1 MAVKNKMVL
10 PENMSLISDLYKI
23 QKKDLMNAVNVLTNA
38 FSEESMW
45 KEVFNNED
53 KNRVLTEVMVRFCLK
68 YGNVLSTSDNLE
80 GVMAI
85 APHDKDMTAL
95 RIIRS
100 GAFSLSM
107 KIASEAKIMKVLT
120 NAIEEAKKSLN
131 LGPYI
136 HLLIMGVSQEFQGKG
151 FGGKILRALIEKAE
165 TERKPIY
172 LETQKEENVSLY
184 EKYGF
189 SVKKKIILPE
199 PLNLP
204 MWLMVRDIK

>member
-1 MAVKNKMVL
+1 
-10 PENMSLISDLYKI
+10 MSLISDLYKI
-23 QKKDLMNAVNVLTNA
+23 QKEDFKNAVNVLNNA

-45 KEVFNNED
+45 KEVFNDED
-53 KNRVLTEVMVRFCLK
+53 KNRILTEVMVRFCLK
-68 YGNVLSTSDNLE
+68 YGNVLATSDNLE

-95 RIIRS
+95 RVIRS
-100 GAFSLSM
+100 GAFFLSM
-107 KIASEAKIMKVLT
+107 KISNDAKKMKVLS

-131 LGPYI
+131 LDQYI
-136 HLLIMGVSQEFQGKG
+136 HLLIMGVSQEFQRKG
-151 FGGKILRALIEKAE
+151 FGGKLIRAVIEKAE
-165 TERKPIY
+165 TERKSIY
-172 LETQKEENVSLY
+172 LETQKEENINFY

-204 MWLMVRDIK
+204 MWLMVRDVK

>member
-1 MAVKNKMVL
+1 
-10 PENMSLISDLYKI
+10 MSLISDLYKI
-23 QKKDLMNAVNVLTNA
+23 QKKDLKNAVNVLDNA
-38 FSEESMW
+38 FSEDSMW
-45 KEVFNNED
+45 KEVFNDED
-53 KNRVLTEVMVRFCLK
+53 KNRALTEVMVRFCLK
-68 YGNVLSTSDNLE
+68 YGNVFSTSDNLE

-95 RIIRS
+95 RVIRS

-107 KIASEAKIMKVLT
+107 KIKSEAKIMKVLS
-120 NAIEEAKKSLN
+120 NAVEEAKKSLN

-136 HLLIMGVSQEFQGKG
+136 YLLIMGVSQEFQGKG
-151 FGGKILRALIEKAE
+151 FGGKLLRAVIEKAE

-189 SVKKKIILPE
+189 SVKKKINLPE

-204 MWLMVRDIK
+204 MWLMVRDAK

>member
-1 MAVKNKMVL
+1 MTLFN
-10 PENMSLISDLYKI
+10 NLYEI
-23 QKKDLMNAVNVLTNA
+23 QKKDLKNAVNVLTDA

-45 KEVFNNED
+45 KEVFKNEE
-53 KNRVLTEVMVRFCLK
+53 KNRALTEVMVRFCLK
-68 YGNVLSTSDNLE
+68 YGNVVSTSENIE

-85 APHDKDMTAL
+85 APYDKDMTIL

-100 GAFSLSM
+100 GAFFLSM
-107 KIASEAKIMKVLT
+107 KIASEAKIMKILS

-151 FGGKILRALIEKAE
+151 FGGKLLRAVIEKAE

-172 LETQKEENVSLY
+172 LETQKEENVNLY
-184 EKYGF
+184 EKFGF

-204 MWLMVRDIK
+204 MWLMVRNSN

>member
-1 MAVKNKMVL
+1 MALFDN
-10 PENMSLISDLYKI
+10 LYKI
-23 QKKDLMNAVNVLTNA
+23 QKKDLKNAVKVLNDA

-45 KEVFNNED
+45 KEVFNDEE

-68 YGNVLSTSDNLE
+68 FGHVLSTSENIE

-85 APHDKDMTAL
+85 APYDKGMTTW

-100 GAFSLSM
+100 GAFFLSM
-107 KIASEAKIMKVLT
+107 QIAGEAKIMQVLT
-120 NAIEEAKKSLN
+120 KAVEEAKKSLD
-131 LGPYI
+131 LGLYM

-151 FGGKILRALIEKAE
+151 FGGQLLRAVIEKAE
-165 TERKPIY
+165 IEKLPIY
-172 LETQKEENVSLY
+172 LETQKEANVSLY

-189 SVKKKIILPE
+189 SVKKRVILPD

-204 MWLMVRDIK
+204 MWLMVRNSN

>member
-1 MAVKNKMVL
+1 
-10 PENMSLISDLYKI
+10 MSLISDLYKI
-23 QKKDLMNAVNVLTNA
+23 QKKDLKNAVNVLNNA

-45 KEVFNNED
+45 KKVFNDED

-95 RIIRS
+95 RVIRS
-100 GAFSLSM
+100 GAFFLSM
-107 KIASEAKIMKVLT
+107 KIASEAKKMKVLSNT
-120 NAIEEAKKSLN
+120 IEEAKKSLN
-131 LGPYI
+131 LDLYL

-151 FGGKILRALIEKAE
+151 FGGKLLRAVIEKAE

-172 LETQKEENVSLY
+172 LETQKEENVNLY

-204 MWLMVRDIK
+204 MWLMLRDVK

>member
-1 MAVKNKMVL
+1 
-10 PENMSLISDLYKI
+10 MSLIGDLYKI
-23 QKKDLMNAVNVLTNA
+23 QKKDLNNAVDVLNNA
-38 FSEESMW
+38 FSEDSMW
-45 KEVFNNED
+45 KEVFNDED

-68 YGNVLSTSDNLE
+68 YGNVLSTSDNFE

-85 APHDKDMTAL
+85 VPHDKEMTAL

-100 GAFSLSM
+100 GAFILSM
-107 KIASEAKIMKVLT
+107 KISSEAKKIKVLS

-151 FGGKILRALIEKAE
+151 FGGKLIRAVIEKAE

-204 MWLMVRDIK
+204 MWLMVRDAK

>member
-1 MAVKNKMVL
+1 MRQGSALLDKL
-10 PENMSLISDLYKI
+10 FKI
-23 QKKDLMNAVNVLTNA
+23 QKKDLKNAVNVLTNA

-45 KEVFNNED
+45 KEVFDDED
-53 KNRVLTEVMVRFCLK
+53 KNRALTEVMVRFCLK

-95 RIIRS
+95 RVIRS
-100 GAFSLSM
+100 GAFFLSM
-107 KIASEAKIMKVLT
+107 KIANEAKKMKVLS
-120 NAIEEAKKSLN
+120 NAIEEAKRSLN
-131 LGPYI
+131 LGQYI

-151 FGGKILRALIEKAE
+151 FGGKLLRALIEKAE
-165 TERKPIY
+165 IERKPIY
-172 LETQKEENVSLY
+172 LETQKEENVNLY

-204 MWLMVRDIK
+204 MWLMVREPK

>member
-1 MAVKNKMVL
+1 MTSFDN
-10 PENMSLISDLYKI
+10 LYKI
-23 QKKDLMNAVNVLTNA
+23 RKKDLQSAVDVITNA

-45 KEVFNNED
+45 KEVFNDEE
-53 KNRVLTEVMVRFCLK
+53 KNRALTEVMVRFCLK
-68 YGNVLSTSDNLE
+68 YGHVLSTSKNLE

-100 GAFSLSM
+100 GAFFLSM
-107 KIASEAKIMKVLT
+107 KIANEAKIMKVLS

-136 HLLIMGVSQEFQGKG
+136 HLLIMGVLQDFQGKG
-151 FGGKILRALIEKAE
+151 FGGKLLRAVIEKAE
-165 TERKPIY
+165 TEKKPIY
-172 LETQKEENVSLY
+172 LETQKEANVNLY

-189 SVKKKIILPE
+189 SVKKKLILPE

-204 MWLMVRDIK
+204 MWLMVRNSN

>member
-1 MAVKNKMVL
+1 MGRGSTLLDN
-10 PENMSLISDLYKI
+10 LYKI
-23 QKKDLMNAVNVLTNA
+23 KKKDRKNAVNVLTNA

-45 KEVFNNED
+45 KEVFDNED

-80 GVMAI
+80 GVIAI
-85 APHDKDMTAL
+85 APHDKDMTL
-95 RIIRS
+95 WRITRS
-100 GAFSLSM
+100 GAFLLSM
-107 KIASEAKIMKVLT
+107 KIANEAKKMKVLS
-120 NAIEEAKKSLN
+120 NAVEEAKKSLN

-151 FGGKILRALIEKAE
+151 FGGKLLRAIIEKAE
-165 TERKPIY
+165 TERIPIY
-172 LETQKEENVSLY
+172 LETQKEENVKLY

-189 SVKKKIILPE
+189 AVMKKVILPE

>member
-1 MAVKNKMVL
+1 
-10 PENMSLISDLYKI
+10 MSLISDLYKI
-23 QKKDLMNAVNVLTNA
+23 QKKDLKNAVTVLNNA

-45 KEVFNNED
+45 KEVFNDED
-53 KNRVLTEVMVRFCLK
+53 KNRVLTEVMVRFCFK

-95 RIIRS
+95 RVIRS
-100 GAFSLSM
+100 GAFFLSM
-107 KIASEAKIMKVLT
+107 KISSEAKKMKVLS

-151 FGGKILRALIEKAE
+151 FGGKLVRAIIEKAE

-172 LETQKEENVSLY
+172 LETQKEENVNLY

-189 SVKKKIILPE
+189 SAKKKIILPE

-204 MWLMVRDIK
+204 MWLMVRDAE

>member
-1 MAVKNKMVL
+1 
-10 PENMSLISDLYKI
+10 MSLINDLYKI
-23 QKKDLMNAVNVLTNA
+23 QKKDLKNAVNVLDNA
-38 FSEESMW
+38 FSEDSMW
-45 KEVFNNED
+45 KEVFNDEI
-53 KNRVLTEVMVRFCLK
+53 KNRILTEVMVRFCLK
-68 YGNVLSTSDNLE
+68 YGNVFSTSNNLE

-85 APHDKDMTAL
+85 GPHGKEMTFW

-107 KIASEAKIMKVLT
+107 KIANESKIMKVLS
-120 NAIEEAKKSLN
+120 NAVEEAKKNLN

-151 FGGKILRALIEKAE
+151 FGGKLLRAIIEKAE
-165 TERKPIY
+165 IEKLPIY

-189 SVKKKIILPE
+189 SVKKKIILPD
-199 PLNLP
+199 PFNLP
-204 MWLMVRDIK
+204 MWLMVRDVK

>member
-1 MAVKNKMVL
+1 MTLFDN
-10 PENMSLISDLYKI
+10 LYKT
-23 QKKDLMNAVNVLTNA
+23 QKKDLKNAVKVLTNA
-38 FSEESMW
+38 FSEDSMW
-45 KEVFNNED
+45 KEVFNDED

-68 YGNVLSTSDNLE
+68 YGNVLSTSENLE

-85 APHDKDMTAL
+85 APHDKDMTTL
-95 RIIRS
+95 RVIRS
-100 GAFSLSM
+100 GAFILSM
-107 KIASEAKIMKVLT
+107 KIAKEAKIMKVLS

-151 FGGKILRALIEKAE
+151 FGGKLLRAIIEKAE

-172 LETQKEENVSLY
+172 LETQKEENVNLY
-184 EKYGF
+184 GKYGF

-204 MWLMVRDIK
+204 MWLMVRNSN